1 MLRLAARLL
10 AQHDD
15 EREHPGGGVQ
25 QQHCSPSTMTSGN
38 IQVAGY
44 SSTATAA
51 SALITIATRSLQ
63 VPRMSVLAA
72 LATSATPTADSPA
85 GVVTRWRRGRPCS
98 RRQGFAPLDVRPG
111 VGGAG

>member
-1 MLRLAARLL
+1 
-10 AQHDD
+10 
-15 EREHPGGGVQ
+15 
-25 QQHCSPSTMTSGN
+25 MTSGN

-85 GVVTRWRRGRPCS
+85 DDVATRRHGRPCS
-98 RRQGFAPLDVRPG
+98 VRRGAHTTTPGFAPP
-111 VGGAG
+111 